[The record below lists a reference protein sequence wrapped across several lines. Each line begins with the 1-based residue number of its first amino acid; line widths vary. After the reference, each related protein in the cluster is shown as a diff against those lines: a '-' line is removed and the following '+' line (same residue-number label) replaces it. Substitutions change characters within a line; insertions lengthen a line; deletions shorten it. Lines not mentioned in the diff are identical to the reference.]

1 MHLPSLG
8 TPEGAFDYLMIVLLA
23 TTVFFGLF
31 FGALELG
38 VF

>member
-1 MHLPSLG
+1 MHLPTLG

-23 TTVFFGLF
+23 TTVVFGLF
-31 FGALELG
+31 FGALAIG